1 MIAKRYTNGNSK
13 RKKTIALKKKTIVM
27 FTFGKAFFSFLNLD
41 NLIFSI
47 LGLDHSSQIL
57 II

>member
-13 RKKTIALKKKTIVM
+13 RKKTIALKKKNDSFEEKTIVLKKKTIVM

-41 NLIFSI
+41 N
-47 LGLDHSSQIL
+47 
-57 II
+57 